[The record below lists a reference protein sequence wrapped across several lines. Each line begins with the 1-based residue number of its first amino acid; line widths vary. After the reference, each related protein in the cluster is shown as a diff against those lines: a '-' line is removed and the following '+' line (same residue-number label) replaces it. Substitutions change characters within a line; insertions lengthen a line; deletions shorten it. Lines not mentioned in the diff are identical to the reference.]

1 MKSKPIYYILGAAAG
16 VLLFLHCKGPDTSGD
31 TNTSGKLPDRI
42 DFNFHVKPILSDRCF
57 ACHGPDANTR
67 EADLRLD
74 LEETAYA
81 ALKETPDAHA
91 IVPGKPG
98 ESMVYLRITTDDP
111 DLVMPPP
118 SSNLKLT
125 QYEIRLIEKWIRQGA
140 EYEDHW
146 AFLPP
151 EKTELP
157 EVKNKDWPQ
166 NEIDYFVLE
175 RMERAGLEPNEP
187 ADKEHLLRRVSVDL
201 TGLPPDLELMDAF
214 LADDSPEAYE
224 KIVDKLLASP
234 AYGEKMALHWLDVG
248 RYADSFGYQDDDR
261 RTQWPWRDWVIHAFN
276 KNMPY
281 DEFLLWQLAGDMLPD
296 ATKEQILATAFNRN
310 HKITEE
316 GGVIEEEYRVTYNID
331 KTNTFSK
338 GILGITMECAQC
350 HDHKY
355 DPFSQQDYFELYAF
369 FNNTPEKGLEGLVG
383 SNPAKTPILYITD
396 EDVEGIL
403 NFVNKPDTGRMMV
416 SVMEELRDTV
426 RPTFV
431 LNRGLYDSPGERVFP
446 ATPESILP
454 LDTTRYPRN
463 RLGLAQWTI
472 SKDNPLT
479 ARVFVNQIWNKIFGR
494 GIVESTGD
502 FGAQG
507 SLPSHP
513 ELLDYLA
520 VSFME
525 HDWDIKWLVKE
536 LVMTATYRQSA
547 RITEKKQ
554 LLDPDNLFLAR
565 ASRLRLPAELIRDH
579 VLFSSGL
586 LVRELGGPS
595 FKPYQPEGIWEVT
608 SSGRG
613 TLARYVQDHGK
624 DLYRRGLYGFIKL
637 TVPPPSMLIF
647 DASNRDQCEVER
659 QRTNTPL
666 QALVMLNDPT
676 VLEASR
682 VLAGTLLAQKQL
694 SDQERITRAFRRILC
709 RMPREK
715 EMELLLEYYQQEL
728 QRYSAQPEKAN
739 AFLQAGEYPHR
750 PGIDPVQ
757 QAALMSLIHGIY
769 NLEETITRS

>member
-1 MKSKPIYYILGAAAG
+1 
-16 VLLFLHCKGPDTSGD
+16 KGPDTSGD

-125 QYEIRLIEKWIRQGA
+125 PYEIRLIEKWIRQGA

-350 HDHKY
+350 HD
-355 DPFSQQDYFELYAF
+355 
-369 FNNTPEKGLEGLVG
+369 
-383 SNPAKTPILYITD
+383 
-396 EDVEGIL
+396 
-403 NFVNKPDTGRMMV
+403 
-416 SVMEELRDTV
+416 
-426 RPTFV
+426 
-431 LNRGLYDSPGERVFP
+431 
-446 ATPESILP
+446 
-454 LDTTRYPRN
+454 
-463 RLGLAQWTI
+463 
-472 SKDNPLT
+472 
-479 ARVFVNQIWNKIFGR
+479 
-494 GIVESTGD
+494 
-502 FGAQG
+502 
-507 SLPSHP
+507 
-513 ELLDYLA
+513 
-520 VSFME
+520 
-525 HDWDIKWLVKE
+525 
-536 LVMTATYRQSA
+536 
-547 RITEKKQ
+547 
-554 LLDPDNLFLAR
+554 
-565 ASRLRLPAELIRDH
+565 
-579 VLFSSGL
+579 
-586 LVRELGGPS
+586 
-595 FKPYQPEGIWEVT
+595 
-608 SSGRG
+608 
-613 TLARYVQDHGK
+613 
-624 DLYRRGLYGFIKL
+624 
-637 TVPPPSMLIF
+637 
-647 DASNRDQCEVER
+647 
-659 QRTNTPL
+659 
-666 QALVMLNDPT
+666 
-676 VLEASR
+676 
-682 VLAGTLLAQKQL
+682 
-694 SDQERITRAFRRILC
+694 
-709 RMPREK
+709 
-715 EMELLLEYYQQEL
+715 
-728 QRYSAQPEKAN
+728 
-739 AFLQAGEYPHR
+739 
-750 PGIDPVQ
+750 
-757 QAALMSLIHGIY
+757 
-769 NLEETITRS
+769 